1 MRLSESGLPRTA
13 AEIDRQAKVNLTFIW
28 FGVFVG
34 LLGANFVFPFV
45 PFYVQDLGVTEKSQI
60 ALWTSLSGSA
70 TGVSL
75 FLTAPLWGAMADR
88 FGRKPMFVRALIGA
102 GIAILFMGLV
112 TQAWQF
118 VGLRLVMGAFAGTMG
133 AAAAL
138 VAATTPRERVGQA
151 LGTLQTAQF
160 SANMLGPFIG
170 GEVAQ
175 TVGLRESFYVCAALY
190 LVAGVLVY
198 VFVKERAIEGYGARQ
213 DGDEP
218 RPSLADNLRVVL
230 GQRQILVMLGLL
242 FALWLSTTL
251 VRPLMPI
258 SIDDFSVQDS
268 AGQHVDLHIGF
279 ATFAIG
285 EKRASSYVFA
295 AIGLT
300 STLAAFTVGRIA
312 AKTGYRRSVAVASL
326 ATGVL
331 FIPVALAPAYGPFL
345 FFMGLTGLF
354 QGAMVP
360 GMNALLAS
368 STPEGK
374 QGSAFGLA
382 ASMQSLA
389 LIIGPLLGGAIIAA
403 VGIRW
408 DYALVAGVLLLAGL
422 ATVALVKEP
431 GPPRTIE
438 SLKS

>member
-1 MRLSESGLPRTA
+1 M
-13 AEIDRQAKVNLTFIW
+13 NLTFIW

-45 PFYVQDLGVTEKSQI
+45 PFYVQELGVKEKSEI

-102 GIAILFMGLV
+102 GIAILSMGLV

-175 TVGLRESFYVCAALY
+175 TVGLRESFYVCASLY
-190 LVAGVLVY
+190 LLAGILVY
-198 VFVKERAIEGYGARQ
+198 VFVKERVIEGYAEQ
-213 DGDEP
+213 EVSNAAAA

-230 GQRQILVMLGLL
+230 GQRQILVMLALL
-242 FALWLSTTL
+242 FGLWLSTTL

-258 SIDDFSVQDS
+258 SIDDFSIQDS
-268 AGQHVDLHIGF
+268 MGTHVDLHLGF
-279 ATFAIG
+279 ATYAIG

-345 FFMGLTGLF
+345 FFMALTGLF

-422 ATVALVKEP
+422 ATIAFVKEP
-431 GPPRTIE
+431 GKPRSVE
-438 SLKS
+438 SRDS

>member
-1 MRLSESGLPRTA
+1 M
-13 AEIDRQAKVNLTFIW
+13 NLTFIW

-45 PFYVQDLGVTEKSQI
+45 PFYVQELGVKEKSEI

-175 TVGLRESFYVCAALY
+175 TVGLRESFYVCASLY
-190 LVAGVLVY
+190 LLAGILVY
-198 VFVKERAIEGYGARQ
+198 MFVKERVIEGYAEQ
-213 DGDEP
+213 EVSNAAAA

-230 GQRQILVMLGLL
+230 GQRQILVMLALL
-242 FALWLSTTL
+242 FGLWLSTTL

-258 SIDDFSVQDS
+258 SIDDFSIQDS
-268 AGQHVDLHIGF
+268 MGTHVDLHLGF
-279 ATFAIG
+279 STYAID
-285 EKRASSYVFA
+285 EKRAPS
-295 AIGLT
+295 G
-300 STLAAFTVGRIA
+300 IA
-312 AKTGYRRSVAVASL
+312 ATA
-326 ATGVL
+326 
-331 FIPVALAPAYGPFL
+331 
-345 FFMGLTGLF
+345 
-354 QGAMVP
+354 
-360 GMNALLAS
+360 
-368 STPEGK
+368 EG
-374 QGSAFGLA
+374 
-382 ASMQSLA
+382 
-389 LIIGPLLGGAIIAA
+389 
-403 VGIRW
+403 
-408 DYALVAGVLLLAGL
+408 
-422 ATVALVKEP
+422 
-431 GPPRTIE
+431 
-438 SLKS
+438 